1 MDEGKIPCVSVII
14 PIYNVAPYLRR
25 CLDSVLAQ
33 TYKKLDIILID
44 DGSTDLSGKMA
55 DEYACSDSRVQ
66 VIHQENGGL
75 SHARN
80 TGLDM
85 MQGEWLMFVD
95 SDDAIPENAVELL
108 LKAALEEDTDMSMGS
123 YYRCIQD
130 GEKEGKRQK
139 EHIRS
144 GVYRGEALMK
154 YFFREKDK
162 EYVWMKLFRRELFM
176 ELRFPEGKLYEDI
189 YLMPTLL
196 HKASGCVM
204 IDEPVYFYYIR
215 EGSISSG
222 LNVEQQMSAIEARLE
237 EKTFIKEKYPAL
249 TGYAGDAVLET
260 CCWLLAKVD
269 KAGRSKYKKYWDYI
283 LQIVHQE
290 KKDAVCQTF
299 LLQCA
304 VRMIRVSP
312 VLFAKLYRLYG
323 CLKV

>member
-108 LKAALEEDTDMSMGS
+108 LKAALEKDTDMSMGS

-162 EYVWMKLFRRELFM
+162 EYVCMKLFR
-176 ELRFPEGKLYEDI
+176 KKI
-189 YLMPTLL
+189 L
-196 HKASGCVM
+196 HK
-204 IDEPVYFYYIR
+204 
-215 EGSISSG
+215 
-222 LNVEQQMSAIEARLE
+222 Q
-237 EKTFIKEKYPAL
+237 L
-249 TGYAGDAVLET
+249 T
-260 CCWLLAKVD
+260 
-269 KAGRSKYKKYWDYI
+269 
-283 LQIVHQE
+283 
-290 KKDAVCQTF
+290 
-299 LLQCA
+299 
-304 VRMIRVSP
+304 
-312 VLFAKLYRLYG
+312 
-323 CLKV
+323 